1 MNKSFISGAYEIMFY
16 CIVNP
21 SARSGNGKN
30 IYNIFEEKCKTL
42 GKPYKVVFTKGPG
55 HAMSVVKKLT
65 EKKIGEDSSEPI
77 NIVVMGGDGTLNEVI
92 SGIQDFD
99 RVRLG
104 VVPLGSGNDFVR
116 DLDFPKNPEDL
127 IDRILKEEVV
137 RKLDIG
143 NVHYDHMTKTFSRLH
158 DERIA
163 SDRRFDVSAGIG
175 FDAAVCEEALSSNT
189 KNFLNRLGLGK
200 LTYGSIAI
208 RQILHADQPSCDIE
222 TDDNQ
227 HIHIDHLIFAAA
239 MIHHY
244 EGGGFKFAPDADLQ
258 DGYFDLIAG
267 GDMSTFRIFKALPLA
282 FFGKHYGQKGIHHIR
297 AKEIKI
303 RTALPLWVH
312 TDGEVLLKS
321 DAITLTCLQQKL
333 SLLS

>member
-1 MNKSFISGAYEIMFY
+1 MFY

-116 DLDFPKNPEDL
+116 DLDFPGNPSDL
-127 IDRILKEEVV
+127 IDRILKGEVV

-143 NVHYDHMTKTFSRLH
+143 NIHYDHMTKTLSRLH
-158 DERIA
+158 DSRIA

-175 FDAAVCEEALSSNT
+175 FDAAVCEEALSSKT
-189 KNFLNRLGLGK
+189 KNKLNKFGLGK
-200 LTYGSIAI
+200 ATYGVIAI
-208 RQILHADQPSCDIE
+208 KQIFHADQPSCDIT
-222 TDDNQ
+222 TDTGE
-227 HIHIDHLIFAAA
+227 HIHLDHLIFAAA

-244 EGGGFKFAPDADLQ
+244 EGGGFKFAPDADLG
-258 DGYFDLIAG
+258 DGCFDLVAG
-267 GDMSTFRIFKALPLA
+267 GDMSYFQIFKALPLA
-282 FFGKHYGQKGIHHIR
+282 FFGWHYGRKGIYHIR
-297 AKEIKI
+297 AKEITIK
-303 RTALPLWVH
+303 TALPLWVH

-321 DAITLTCLQQKL
+321 DHITLTCLKQKL
-333 SLLS
+333 CLLS

>member
-1 MNKSFISGAYEIMFY
+1 MFY

-21 SARSGNGKN
+21 SARSGHGKN
-30 IYNIFEEKCKTL
+30 IYNLFEEKCKAA

-55 HAMSVVKKLT
+55 HAMSVVRRLTDKKT
-65 EKKIGEDSSEPI
+65 VSDNNEPI

-92 SGIQDFD
+92 SGIEDFD

-116 DLDFPKNPEDL
+116 DLNFPKKTEDL
-127 IDRILKEEVV
+127 IDQILKEEVV
-137 RKLDIG
+137 RKLDVG

-158 DERIA
+158 DERIE
-163 SDRRFDVSAGIG
+163 SDRRFDVSSGIG

-189 KNFLNRLGLGK
+189 KNFLNKIGLGK
-200 LTYGSIAI
+200 LTYGYIAI
-208 RQILHADQPSCDIE
+208 RQVLNADQPSCDIE

-227 HIHIDHLIFAAA
+227 HIHIDNLIFAAA

-258 DGYFDLIAG
+258 DGCFDLIVG
-267 GDMSTFRIFKALPLA
+267 GDMSTRQIFKALPLA
-282 FFGKHYGQKGIHHIR
+282 FFGKHYNQPGIHHIR
-297 AKEIKI
+297 AREIRIK
-303 RTALPLWVH
+303 TAIPLWVH
-312 TDGEVLLKS
+312 TDGEVILKS
-321 DAITLTCLQQKL
+321 DAITLTCLKQKL
-333 SLLS
+333 NLLS